1 MKYKTLADRGGCR
14 MENSK
19 KLKLKHLAT
28 QELRVLAL
36 YLFSR
41 LSENKREEAICYL
54 CEKKDRQEKK

>member
-1 MKYKTLADRGGCR
+1 